1 MKGQKKVDL
10 EMLLLL
16 LLSLLLLGQCGA
28 QVPESRAAHLALE
41 VAPVGDPGAQV
52 GLETQRTLVVYL
64 VSVVFR

>member
-16 LLSLLLLGQCGA
+16 LLLLRQCGA
-28 QVPESRAAHLALE
+28 QAPESRAAHLALE